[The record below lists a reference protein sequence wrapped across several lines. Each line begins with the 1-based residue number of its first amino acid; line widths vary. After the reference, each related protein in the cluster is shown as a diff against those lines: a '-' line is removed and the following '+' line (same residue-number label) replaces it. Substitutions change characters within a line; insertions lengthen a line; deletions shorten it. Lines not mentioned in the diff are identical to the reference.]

1 MEYGGEV
8 EGIDTAFLEW
18 WGLTHN
24 WDFTGKGLYE
34 KHAKK
39 CFYAGYRSAGG
50 DS

>member
-18 WGLTHN
+18 WELAHN
-24 WDFTGKGLYE
+24 WDFVGDCLYE

-39 CFYAGYRSAGG
+39 FFYAGYRSARGE
-50 DS
+50 S